1 MLFRVAKLKGMRVHF
16 EDLSLPVWPTEGIAL
31 LVSQARQ
38 GKQPVIEFIYEM
50 TRLQLSPTWLFHVVP
65 RSPLSTTFS
74 RCQLLFPIGSLQLVQ
89 EGWAKTCQALYCAV
103 AVISLRYYQLR
114 SLGMPYH
121 LSPCLQ
127 SPGSFPISSI
137 FLPATIFAI
146 FSPGPFFDPLQ
157 SCLLLGDP
165 YFWPSLLSRT
175 LNSGFAF

>member
-16 EDLSLPVWPTEGIAL
+16 EDLSLLVWPTEGIAL
-31 LVSQARQ
+31 LVSQVRQ
-38 GKQPVIEFIYEM
+38 GKQPVIELLWFIYEM

-103 AVISLRYYQLR
+103 AVISLRYYQPR

-127 SPGSFPISSI
+127 SPGSFPTSSI
-137 FLPATIFAI
+137 FLPVTIFAI
-146 FSPGPFFDPLQ
+146 FSPGPFFTL
-157 SCLLLGDP
+157 CNYVFFLGTLIFGLLFFP
-165 YFWPSLLSRT
+165 EP
-175 LNSGFAF
+175 